1 MAQQQQV
8 NHNPKRK
15 QLDRSLLEGESIAIF
30 RLAIRNPNTRD
41 PYERRLLSFLKDIG
55 MDIDSF
61 VNLAKDKSTESEKI
75 LVKYISHQ
83 VERSERGEISKNTIR
98 NPLKAIKLCLEMNDV
113 NSINWRKLR
122 RLLPHGR
129 EYALDRIPTTEELRE
144 IYEAD
149 VRGKALTLTL
159 LTSGIREGSIQTLTI
174 SDWSPIHRNGKLVAG
189 RLVVYNGEPERYFT
203 FITAECYRSIE
214 KYLEFRRD
222 NGEELG
228 HNSPLFRDKFDP
240 VNGHAN
246 DNIEPMTAP
255 AVRQY
260 YNRLLHSIGI
270 RKEAKRRHEFSVHGF
285 RKWYKT
291 RCELGGMKPI
301 NVEILLSHSTG
312 ISDSY
317 YRPTESEL
325 LDDYLKVVDQLM
337 MNDTRK
343 LRAEAQEI
351 NKIKERETV
360 NSDAIGTLSDQ
371 VMKLTAELERIKL
384 KHLS

>member
-144 IYEAD
+144 IYEAAD

-159 LTSGIREGSIQTLTI
+159 LSLAFTAFASGT
-174 SDWSPIHRNGKLVAG
+174 KLG
-189 RLVVYNGEPERYFT
+189 
-203 FITAECYRSIE
+203 
-214 KYLEFRRD
+214 
-222 NGEELG
+222 
-228 HNSPLFRDKFDP
+228 
-240 VNGHAN
+240 VN
-246 DNIEPMTAP
+246 
-255 AVRQY
+255 
-260 YNRLLHSIGI
+260 
-270 RKEAKRRHEFSVHGF
+270 
-285 RKWYKT
+285 
-291 RCELGGMKPI
+291 
-301 NVEILLSHSTG
+301 
-312 ISDSY
+312 
-317 YRPTESEL
+317 
-325 LDDYLKVVDQLM
+325 
-337 MNDTRK
+337 
-343 LRAEAQEI
+343 
-351 NKIKERETV
+351 
-360 NSDAIGTLSDQ
+360 
-371 VMKLTAELERIKL
+371 
-384 KHLS
+384 